1 MKKNVNTLFV
11 GMSFL
16 IIGLMVGL
24 LLSKDGRGTLAN
36 TFNLNL
42 SDSSDD
48 YGEDSSQ
55 GSGDTPSG
63 AEIAA
68 QVDPSQLEEVS
79 VSVDDDPMMGDPNA
93 KITIV
98 EFSDFQCPYCAKF
111 VSESMDSLIEDYVDT
126 GVAKLIFRDFPLPS
140 HSTASLAA
148 QSAECV
154 RAQFEEDK
162 DAKYFEMHDLLFENQ
177 KSWSGK
183 ENAKD
188 VIVDLASEL
197 DVDEDALITC
207 IDEGTFKAEVE
218 ADYTAGRSYGISG
231 TPTFFIN
238 GKKLVGA
245 WPYEVFVKVIDS
257 LK

>member
-16 IIGLMVGL
+16 IIGLVLGL
-24 LLSKDGRGTLAN
+24 LLSKEGRATVAD

-42 SDSSDD
+42 S
-48 YGEDSSQ
+48 GAEDSAQ
-55 GSGDTPSG
+55 GDSG
-63 AEIAA
+63 AQDGASIAA
-68 QVDPSQLEEVS
+68 QVDPSKLEEVS
-79 VSVDDDPMMGDPNA
+79 VSTDDDAMIGDPNA
-93 KITIV
+93 PITIV

-111 VSESMDSLIEDYVDT
+111 VTESMGQLIEDYVDT

-140 HSTASLAA
+140 HSTASLASQA
-148 QSAECV
+148 AECV
-154 RAQFEEDK
+154 RAGATEDK
-162 DAKYFEMHDLLFENQ
+162 DATYFEMHDLLFENQ
-177 KSWSGK
+177 KSWSGNADA
-183 ENAKD
+183 EN
-188 VIVDLASEL
+188 IIIDLAVSEL
-197 DVDEDALITC
+197 DADEDALRSC
-207 IDEGTFKAEVE
+207 IDEGTMKAEVE